1 MSSGPAVAAA
11 APRGGGGVGG
21 VGRAGGLQLAFGASL
36 SLRSIWGKPVP
47 PEKELP
53 RTGPLNPRAKPLQ
66 SPALGNVRT
75 RVRLLLSF
83 DFGCL
88 ALVAAF
94 LILTGMVIVFR
105 GLGA

>member
-11 APRGGGGVGG
+11 AAGGGVGLG
-21 VGRAGGLQLAFGASL
+21 LVVLAVGFLMAFGASL